1 MQTADPIAR
10 PTRAARRLCLVVA
23 AGCFS
28 FAPWLRVTGGESP
41 TAFAPAPGRL
51 AHWTFNE
58 PGFPTGDGRA
68 PQVAHDLRPVPGV
81 DGLGLDFA
89 ATNQAARFVC
99 SVVADDGRTNLTF
112 PQGSIR
118 FLYQPS
124 WSGRMPAVGPPYG
137 WGRGPGQPA
146 RLFSLQATHAGN
158 TTPLLTL
165 SVDPDGTNLVFEARE
180 PNGTFRTNRQAA
192 LRWLYPQP
200 ELDRRFIRPW
210 REIAVSWSPTQT
222 SLIVDGLLVQDWSN
236 RLLAGP
242 GVGGLPASGA
252 KLQFSLGSDPNGD
265 WPAQGII
272 DEVETYD
279 RALTPL
285 DLYAVRD
292 PAVLS
297 AAVTSDPPEVTLR
310 WFDLSGKPAPIRRR
324 VLTGTN
330 WLVLANLDRSLSFAD
345 RSPAL
350 ELGETYEYEVGNR
363 SAVVSLHGRPVQHR
377 GRVLLVVEESIARPL
392 SAELEQFRANLVGDG
407 WSVDR
412 VEAPRHDDNA
422 WLQEPVNRRYIADV
436 RRVKSLIQA
445 AYESAPAELR
455 AVVLIGHVT
464 IPYSGV
470 AYEDGHW
477 DMNGAWPAD
486 SFYGDM
492 DGEWTDQV
500 MNTGTNIASPVRRN
514 LPDDGKF
521 DPPTFNQYITTPGGQ
536 HGVELAVGRIDFV
549 RLPAFAGQTEVSL
562 LRRYFQKNH
571 RYRHG
576 QLRFD
581 QTATVGAFF
590 SSPFNPVGRAIHRNG
605 LWTGTRLAGLGG
617 VVHGDA
623 FASPRPSL
631 WAMQGGYGAVDTIHN
646 NRQDAAAQGVEVVM
660 SSILATNLHEPRAA
674 FYLLK
679 ASYLGEWNFYRDNL
693 LRALLATPNYGL
705 ASCWTMDT
713 LWRFETLAAGDT
725 LGSGF
730 VRTARGG
737 ASTRTTFLHGDP
749 TLRAQVTA
757 PPTHAIGQRQGTKVE
772 LCWSASPDAASG
784 YVVFRSAAGANR
796 RQDLLT
802 PAPVTELFFTDA
814 DAPRARTVYQIC
826 AAQLVVTGT
835 GAFTNLSQTA
845 FVIVD

>member
-1 MQTADPIAR
+1 MHTVH
-10 PTRAARRLCLVVA
+10 PTTCPPRLAGRLGLAVVA
-23 AGCFS
+23 CCCC
-28 FAPWLRVTGGESP
+28 FAPLLRAIGGESP

-58 PGFPTGDGRA
+58 PGFLTVDGRA
-68 PQVAHDLRPVPGV
+68 PQVSQDVRVVPGV
-81 DGLGLDFA
+81 DGLALDFG
-89 ATNQAARFVC
+89 ATNQTARFVC
-99 SVVADDGRTNLTF
+99 PAVTDDGRTNLTF

-118 FLYQPS
+118 FLYQPA
-124 WSGRMPAVGPPYG
+124 WSARMPAVGPPYG
-137 WGRGPGQPA
+137 WGRGPGQRA
-146 RLFSLQATHAGN
+146 RLFSLQATQDGK
-158 TTPLLTL
+158 TTPLLAL
-165 SVDPDGTNLVFEARE
+165 SVDADGTNLVLEARA
-180 PNGTFRTNRQAA
+180 PDGTFRTNRQAA
-192 LRWLYPQP
+192 VRWLYPQP

-222 SLIVDGLLVQDWSN
+222 SLMVEGLLVQDWSN
-236 RLLAGP
+236 QRLAGP
-242 GVGGLPASGA
+242 GVGGLATRGA
-252 KLQFSLGSDPNGD
+252 KLHFALGSDPSGD
-265 WPAQGII
+265 WPAQGLI
-272 DEVETYD
+272 DEVETYH

-292 PAVLS
+292 PVVLN

-310 WFDLSGKPAPIRRR
+310 WFDLSGKPIPIRRR
-324 VLTGTN
+324 VLTSTN
-330 WLVLANLDRSLSFAD
+330 WLVLTNLSRSLSFVD
-345 RSPAL
+345 RSPDL
-350 ELGETYEYEVGNR
+350 ELGETYEYDVGNR
-363 SAVVSLHGRPVQHR
+363 SAVVSLYGRPVERR

-445 AYESAPAELR
+445 AYERAPAELR

-492 DGEWTDQV
+492 DGEWSDQV

-521 DPPTFNQYITTPGGQ
+521 DPPTFNQYLTTPDGQ

-605 LWTGTRLAGLGG
+605 LWTGTRLAGLAG
-617 VVHGDA
+617 VAHGDA
-623 FASPRPSL
+623 FASPRASL

-660 SSILATNLHEPRAA
+660 SSILATNLHEPRAG
-674 FYLLK
+674 FYVLK

-693 LRALLATPNYGL
+693 LRALLATPTYGL

-737 ASTRTTFLHGDP
+737 ASTRTTFLLGDP
-749 TLRAQVTA
+749 TLRVQVTA
-757 PPTHAIGQRQGTKVE
+757 PPTAARGQRQGARAE
-772 LCWSASPDAASG
+772 LSWSASPDAANG

-802 PAPVTELFFTDA
+802 PAPITDLAFTDA

-845 FVIVD
+845 FVILD